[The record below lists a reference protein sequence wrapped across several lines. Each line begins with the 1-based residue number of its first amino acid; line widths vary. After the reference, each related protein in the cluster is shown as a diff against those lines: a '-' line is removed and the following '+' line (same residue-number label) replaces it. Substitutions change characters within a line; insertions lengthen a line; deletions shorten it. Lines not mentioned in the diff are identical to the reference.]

1 MGHPSDGDAADR
13 ARLKAER
20 MPSSPHN
27 LRALCWKSVC
37 TQAQV
42 FRKNCVNSSANAQQ
56 KGRSG
61 RPFAKFLM
69 EIFRYKF

>member
-20 MPSSPHN
+20 TPSSPDN
-27 LRALCWKSVC
+27 LRTLCWKSVC
-37 TQAQV
+37 AQGQV

-56 KGRSG
+56 KGRS
-61 RPFAKFLM
+61 RAPFRKFLM